1 MYKSQHRGI
10 RNTKNQVNII
20 PPEIII
26 PTVVASSEAELDDIP
41 DGTKDDY
48 NYVQRYKYLNEY

>member
-10 RNTKNQVNII
+10 RNTKNQANII

-26 PTVVASSEAELDDIP
+26 PTVVASSEAELDDIL
-41 DGTKDDY
+41 DRTKDDY
-48 NYVQRYKYLNEY
+48 NYVQRYKHLNEY